1 MTKNTAIHLKQA
13 KKECQAMLS
22 SFINSIIHDAL
33 FIKYGLVGLFFN
45 GMFSS
50 FIPIP
55 TELTISALLLGGAAP
70 IDVFLVLTSSSII
83 GGYIAYYLGYNGRLL
98 KKIRKTPEKKYE
110 QKSVNIMAK
119 YGWATIIF
127 FSPWIPIV
135 GDVVSI
141 VAGAKKYNIIRYTIA
156 MIAGKTVKA
165 IAVVFFSVYFV
176 HWMTSIFR

>member
-1 MTKNTAIHLKQA
+1 
-13 KKECQAMLS
+13 MLS
-22 SFINSIIHDAL
+22 GVINSIVHDAL
-33 FIKYGLVGLFFN
+33 FIKYGLLGLFFN

-55 TELTISALLLGGAAP
+55 TELTISALLLGGANPA
-70 IDVFLVLTSSSII
+70 DVFLVLTTSSII

-110 QKSVNIMAK
+110 QKSVSIMTK
-119 YGWATIIF
+119 YGWSTIIF

-141 VAGAKKYNIIRYTIA
+141 VAGTKKYNIVKYTIA
-156 MIAGKTVKA
+156 MTTGKVVKA
-165 IAVVFFSVYFV
+165 VAVVFFSVHFV
-176 HWMTSIFR
+176 HWMVSIFR

>member
-1 MTKNTAIHLKQA
+1 MLGELIH
-13 KKECQAMLS
+13 
-22 SFINSIIHDAL
+22 SIVHDAL

-55 TELTISALLLGGAAP
+55 TELTISALLLGGANP
-70 IDVFLVLTSSSII
+70 VNVFLVLTTSSII
-83 GGYIAYYLGYNGRLL
+83 GGYIAYYLGFNGRLL

-110 QKSVNIMAK
+110 QKSVSIMTK
-119 YGWATIIF
+119 YGWTTIIF

-141 VAGAKKYNIIRYTIA
+141 VAGTKKYNIVKYTIA
-156 MIAGKTVKA
+156 MTTGKTVKA
-165 IAVVFFSVYFV
+165 VAVVFFSVHFIN
-176 HWMTSIFR
+176 WLINIFR